1 MQAKKKRLIKKLILL
16 AGIGIA
22 FVLAVLFIINAV
34 VIGTADKFVYSIDE
48 IDDLVKAD
56 CVLVLGSLV
65 YSDDRLSH
73 VLQDRVDYAIKIYK
87 AGKADKLLFT
97 GDHGQTEYDEVN
109 SMMNYAVKKGVPKED
124 IFLDHA
130 GFSTYESMVR
140 ARDVFCVSDVIIV
153 TQKFHISRALYIANQ
168 LGLNATG
175 VNSNP
180 RRYLNAAK
188 DAMRESLARV
198 KDFFYVN
205 IFRPEPKY
213 LGETIPIFGD
223 SSLTHDKK

>member
-1 MQAKKKRLIKKLILL
+1 MQLKKRLIKKLILFT
-16 AGIGIA
+16 AIGIA
-22 FVLAVLFIINAV
+22 AILAVLFIINAV
-34 VIGTADKFVYSIDE
+34 MIGTTDKFVYSIDE
-48 IDDLVKAD
+48 IDNLEKAD

-65 YSDDRLSH
+65 YSDDSLSH
-73 VLQDRVDYAIKIYK
+73 VLQDRVDYAIKIYE

-97 GDHGQTEYDEVN
+97 GDHGRTKYDEVN
-109 SMMNYAVKKGVPKED
+109 AMMNYAVKKGVPKED

-140 ARDVFCVSDVIIV
+140 ARDVFCVTDVIIV
-153 TQKFHISRALYIANQ
+153 TQKFHISRAVYIAKK
-168 LGLNATG
+168 LGLNVSG

-180 RRYLNAAK
+180 RRYLNASK

-205 IFRPEPKY
+205 VFRPEPTY
-213 LGETIPIFGD
+213 LGTTIPIFGD
-223 SSLTHDKK
+223 SSLTHDKE